1 MTPEEIA
8 RRALF
13 LSQEGM
19 DGDAWWAYRLTANE
33 NAIVIDCLAKAIQS
47 AILAEREACA
57 KICDDERLALFK
69 SRKPGD
75 DASVYK
81 VRAWQIGDIAA
92 AIRARSNAPET
103 EKEIIVQMSPKSRQA
118 VIISPAPELPN
129 KAVEPGFDDQMT
141 VEREVYLK
149 TCT

>member
-1 MTPEEIA
+1 MTAREQAEMHIFGQTVGKEIGD
-8 RRALF
+8 ALI
-13 LSQEGM
+13 
-19 DGDAWWAYRLTANE
+19 DGDVRRLT
-33 NAIVIDCLAKAIQS
+33 KTIQS

-57 KICDDERLALFK
+57 KIVERYWEFGPALSPTKDEVVNLAASRLA
-69 SRKPGD
+69 R
-75 DASVYK
+75 
-81 VRAWQIGDIAA
+81 Q
-92 AIRARSNAPET
+92 IRARSNAPET

-129 KAVEPGFDDQMT
+129 KALECGFDDQKA

>member
-1 MTPEEIA
+1 MTAREQAEMHIFGQTVGKEIGD
-8 RRALF
+8 ALI
-13 LSQEGM
+13 
-19 DGDAWWAYRLTANE
+19 DGDVRRLT
-33 NAIVIDCLAKAIQS
+33 KTIQS

>member
-1 MTPEEIA
+1 MTAREQAEMHIFGQTVGKEIGD
-8 RRALF
+8 ALI
-13 LSQEGM
+13 
-19 DGDAWWAYRLTANE
+19 DGDVRRLT
-33 NAIVIDCLAKAIQS
+33 KTIQS

-92 AIRARSNAPET
+92 AIRARSNAPEE
-103 EKEIIVQMSPKSRQA
+103 EKVRAYHPHGYQIFESVAPVIVAQQA
-118 VIISPAPELPN
+118 VVKRKCHA
-129 KAVEPGFDDQMT
+129 A
-141 VEREVYLK
+141 
-149 TCT
+149 